1 MEKQKYYDIL
11 IENNDPEILVIK
23 KEMLYKL
30 LPESREVLFL
40 LLEYPAEI
48 KFWIESIHI
57 QKKKSL
63 CCINKRSFKKFLLEI
78 YSGKYLKI
86 YDEIS
91 FLIKTINR

>member
-11 IENNDPEILVIK
+11 IENNNPEILVIK

-63 CCINKRSFKKFLLEI
+63 CCINKKSFKKFLFEV

>member
-11 IENNDPEILVIK
+11 IENNNPEILVIK

-40 LLEYPAEI
+40 LLEYPTEI

-57 QKKKSL
+57 QKKKGL
-63 CCINKRSFKKFLLEI
+63 CCINKKSFKKFLLEV